1 MASTVHADGAAA
13 AASNLVNQAA
23 ETKAAAAAAGVAS
36 ASAAAAAARHS
47 GGVKPMSN
55 MALLEENEDARYSS
69 DHLRRQ
75 VNWILGVN
83 PQDVRFPVNIAELA
97 FTANYFAALT
107 ADKIKIFINKRVPEE
122 KNNCK
127 KKTIEFD
134 VDHRPRGIVSYDNRD
149 NLCVVFQSKIEFYSL
164 ATMDKVG
171 VYQTSLG
178 EIVTTVTAFNN
189 RIPLGA
195 LWCVQDSRKP
205 MSVGRQS
212 TFTFWNEQVM
222 VPQQVIFLG
231 ITGFNKTEKY
241 LSFHWSSPTT
251 ILLISKVEGPDE
263 ISSTSGGGGGSASV
277 QDNPNGKP
285 LVFCSYDTAN
295 RKILNKFS
303 KHNVQRSEHYS
314 LSPDGKL
321 LFVSSRTKCI
331 LVDTIT
337 LKQLHSL
344 ERLPR
349 PTSGLQKSAGPV
361 WWEHAISSA
370 GDLIVLNRQSMTIE
384 FYPNFESLSSL
395 ANPRTFDV
403 SKCVK
408 FTEGGSSRIY
418 PVGSLGVLFVFKHD
432 GHEEGDQP
440 KHYSSYSVVLLISME
455 GHVLLRAEWPRAY
468 VHLVTEEML
477 VYLQYLS
484 TKPFSAAHACI
495 FDFNMPVTKKS
506 FWSRQGLG
514 EAGH

>member
-1 MASTVHADGAAA
+1 HADGAAA
-13 AASNLVNQAA
+13 AASNLVNQAP
-23 ETKAAAAAAGVAS
+23 ETKAAAAAAGVA
-36 ASAAAAAARHS
+36 RPLPPGTP

-55 MALLEENEDARYSS
+55 MALLEENDDARYSS

-178 EIVTTVTAFNN
+178 EIVTTVTAFKPDSAW
-189 RIPLGA
+189 RSL
-195 LWCVQDSRKP
+195 DSRKP

-251 ILLISKVEGPDE
+251 ILLISKAP
-263 ISSTSGGGGGSASV
+263 TRSAAPAV
-277 QDNPNGKP
+277 VAVAPPRCRTNPNGKP

-403 SKCVK
+403 SKCPHL
-408 FTEGGSSRIY
+408 